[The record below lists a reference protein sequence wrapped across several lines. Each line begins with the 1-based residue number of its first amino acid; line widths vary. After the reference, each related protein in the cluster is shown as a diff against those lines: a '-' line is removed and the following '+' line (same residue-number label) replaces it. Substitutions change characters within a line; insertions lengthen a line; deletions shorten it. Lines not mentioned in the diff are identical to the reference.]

1 MAVFFDGVAVEFKEA
16 VAAALLAA
24 DAPLVDRFPSLQIL
38 ETGVAVNPELGARL
52 KPFHKALHAH
62 DLLAED
68 LEKFRILF
76 RIREVIRRVEIG
88 ESVSFVLRDHEAA
101 GGNRGVAAA
110 LLHLFDDQHLRARV
124 MRCDSGTGA
133 GSAVADHENI
143 GFLIPVDVLGIG
155 FRDSAGKRKG
165 RDGGSTAL
173 KQISAVEIH
182 NFSPGVGVSKK
193 RLRNFHGKLMALV
206 ADELRGLMSLM
217 ALGAGNGAKVRVV
230 VIDIAAGCLLGK
242 LFIASAM
249 TLEAVLRR
257 DVFGAGRSR
266 IVTGLAFHPL
276 RYMAVSE
283 KVLIGRENG

>member
-1 MAVFFDGVAVEFKEA
+1 
-16 VAAALLAA
+16 
-24 DAPLVDRFPSLQIL
+24 
-38 ETGVAVNPELGARL
+38 
-52 KPFHKALHAH
+52 
-62 DLLAED
+62 
-68 LEKFRILF
+68 
-76 RIREVIRRVEIG
+76 
-88 ESVSFVLRDHEAA
+88 
-101 GGNRGVAAA
+101 
-110 LLHLFDDQHLRARV
+110 
-124 MRCDSGTGA
+124 
-133 GSAVADHENI
+133 
-143 GFLIPVDVLGIG
+143 
-155 FRDSAGKRKG
+155 
-165 RDGGSTAL
+165 
-173 KQISAVEIH
+173 
-182 NFSPGVGVSKK
+182 
-193 RLRNFHGKLMALV
+193 MALV